1 MAKDSTTQL
10 QIGYYQLLN
19 GNVTLSGT
27 PVPVY
32 DEIPASAT
40 YPLIQFNDTTLTDNS
55 TKSTFMDNVTFS
67 LSVVDRVSLDNG
79 SRSSLNNVVNQVKE
93 IIRARP
99 LPFNLTDFNVL
110 ISIVDNDVFRKE
122 KTDTFTYFIREIRFR
137 HIIEEK

>member
-19 GNVTLSGT
+19 NNVTLSGT
-27 PVPVY
+27 AVPVY
-32 DEIPASAT
+32 DEVPASAT

-99 LPFNLTDFNVL
+99 VPFNLTDFNVL

-122 KTDTFTYFIREIRFR
+122 KTDTFTYFIRELRFR